1 MKQIY
6 SKIIKSLSMVIGL
19 IILFLVTFL
28 TIISIKDYSP
38 DEIIKLAVYNKTTD
52 SIDSTFSFSIMS
64 WNMGYSGLG
73 KEMDFFYDG
82 GEMVRAS
89 ESLSER
95 YLKENLSFLK
105 AQSNYDFIILQE
117 VDVNSKRSYGVNQAE
132 LIHESL
138 PNYEYSF
145 AKNYQVDYVP
155 IPPTSPMGKV
165 KAGIISMSRF
175 SAISAERHAYP
186 NIASWP
192 DKLFL
197 LDRCFIL
204 SRYKVDDKELILIN
218 THNSYYVNED
228 SLRMIEL
235 NILKKVLVE
244 EYQKGNYVIAG
255 GDWNKLPPI
264 NVKELGIDK
273 GRIQADV
280 SHIDLD
286 FLPLEWQWSF
296 DPNIPT
302 NRELNKPY
310 TDQSKLS
317 IIDYFVCSP
326 NVEIVSIK
334 TIDLNFEN
342 SDHNPVVL
350 KFRLKTF

>member
-1 MKQIY
+1 MKQRY
-6 SKIIKSLSMVIGL
+6 FKIIKFLSIVIGL
-19 IILFLVTFL
+19 IVLSFVTFL
-28 TIISIKDYSP
+28 TFISVKDYTPSSIISLQIHG
-38 DEIIKLAVYNKTTD
+38 KLITKID
-52 SIDSTFSFSIMS
+52 SLSTFSLMS

-82 GEMVRAS
+82 GEMVRATKK
-89 ESLSER
+89 R
-95 YLKENLSFLK
+95 YEKYLNENISILQM
-105 AQSNYDFIILQE
+105 QSNVDFIFLQE
-117 VDVNSKRSYGVNQAE
+117 VDVDSKRSYHKNQAV
-132 LIHESL
+132 LIRQAL
-138 PNYEYSF
+138 PKFEYSF
-145 AKNYQVDYVP
+145 AKNYEVGFVP
-155 IPPTSPMGKV
+155 IPPTNPMGKV
-165 KAGIISMSRF
+165 NAGIMSMSRF
-175 SAISAERHAYP
+175 SAFSAKRHAYP

-197 LDRCFIL
+197 LDRCFIV
-204 SRYKVDDKELILIN
+204 SRYKVDEKELVLIN

-235 NILKKVLVE
+235 NILKEVLIE

-264 NVKELGIDK
+264 NVNELGIEK

-280 SHIDLD
+280 SHIDPD
-286 FLPLEWQWSF
+286 FLPIEWQWAF
-296 DPNIPT
+296 DPNTPT
-302 NRELNKPY
+302 NRELNTAY

-326 NVEIVSIK
+326 NVEIISKK

-350 KFRLKTF
+350 KFKLIY